1 MTSTPMNDD
10 ALDEMLLQV
19 RTDDYGDS
27 GNYNDAKLKAA
38 IQAHLQEA
46 VVAELEKLLPEFEM
60 IPMIAGWKPFPWATM
75 KPEDQA
81 EAKQWQTIHAH
92 AAMYYQQFIKD
103 HIARLQSKD

>member
-27 GNYNDAKLKAA
+27 GDSGNYNDAKLKAA

-46 VVAELEKLLPEFEM
+46 VVAEQIKCSKRLISEYKDLLRRNWQVIESANVIPKSFITACLSAEKERL
-60 IPMIAGWKPFPWATM
+60 A
-75 KPEDQA
+75 Q
-81 EAKQWQTIHAH
+81 
-92 AAMYYQQFIKD
+92 
-103 HIARLQSKD
+103 LQSKD